1 MPKIVLDKPL
11 KEKKVKI
18 PKPPKEKKVKKIKDK
33 RPEFK
38 IEQGIF
44 IVDFN

>member
-33 RPEFK
+33 PTFK
-38 IEQGIF
+38 IEQGLF